1 MVRDEL
7 GAALKGSQVEPLY
20 GSLSQMGVIHS
31 LVIDAL
37 SKTDSDRHLRN
48 VLNQMRRQRDC
59 ADYRIGMTRNWDQ
72 DIADLVLMAD
82 TILQN
87 RSSLKP
93 SFTRKMYDIENL
105 IIQWHARIAAK
116 P

>member
-1 MVRDEL
+1 
-7 GAALKGSQVEPLY
+7 
-20 GSLSQMGVIHS
+20 
-31 LVIDAL
+31 
-37 SKTDSDRHLRN
+37 
-48 VLNQMRRQRDC
+48 MRRQRDC

-93 SFTRKMYDIENL
+93 SFIRKMYDIENL